1 MNQKYYF
8 MSYIDGYLSW
18 GACFSSCVMKKH
30 PFKCG
35 VLHHRILFFKEITQ
49 EEYCQHP
56 GKSKNMDFENG

>member
-49 EEYCQHP
+49 EEYC
-56 GKSKNMDFENG
+56 